1 MYKLSPR
8 DGGTP
13 SNSMVFLP
21 DFDTGINAA
30 VVLIGVVDDGV
41 LVAVER
47 VLDAVVLGVLGKVY
61 DAAVGLV
68 VPSKV
73 IVVELHEG
81 ARPVDLRAV
90 LAHGDGTG
98 EVGRVLGHDAL

>member
-1 MYKLSPR
+1 MEHPVFR
-8 DGGTP
+8 W
-13 SNSMVFLP
+13 VFLP

-30 VVLIGVVDDGV
+30 VVLLGVIDDGV

-47 VLDAVVLGVLGKVY
+47 VLDAVVLGVLGKVD

-68 VPSKV
+68 VPGEV

-81 ARPVDLRAV
+81 ARRVDLRAV
-90 LAHGDGTG
+90 LAHGDGPG
-98 EVGRVLGHDAL
+98 EVGCVLGHDAL